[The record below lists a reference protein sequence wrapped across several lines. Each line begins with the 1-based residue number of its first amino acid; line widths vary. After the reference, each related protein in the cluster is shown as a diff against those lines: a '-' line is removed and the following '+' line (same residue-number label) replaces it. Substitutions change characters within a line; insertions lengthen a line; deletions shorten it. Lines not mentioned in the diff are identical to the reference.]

1 MTVSQYSEMLWCK
14 NEAFFYQGTMLIYCS
29 IEQSFWKKG
38 KRGYSSGKGLKMDQP
53 QGEVNARSGIS
64 PILKER
70 LFTSLAFKYS
80 QLHKTYNHS
89 MKSLMKLDPHMYYG
103 FKGLFLIR

>member
-1 MTVSQYSEMLWCK
+1 
-14 NEAFFYQGTMLIYCS
+14 MLIYCS

-80 QLHKTYNHS
+80 QLHKTYQSFNEII
-89 MKSLMKLDPHMYYG
+89 DE
-103 FKGLFLIR
+103 IRPSYVLEF